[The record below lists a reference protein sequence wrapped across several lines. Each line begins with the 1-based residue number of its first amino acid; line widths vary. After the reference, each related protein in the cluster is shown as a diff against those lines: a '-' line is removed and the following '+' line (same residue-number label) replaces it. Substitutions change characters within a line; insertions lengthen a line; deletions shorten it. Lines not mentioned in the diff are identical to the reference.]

1 MAELK
6 DRIVHE
12 EELIHRRLGWMLAF
26 QGFLFAS
33 YSKVFSGSLTL
44 DAQLAIVLPAVGLAS
59 ALLTLSGIAGA
70 YISIGAERNK
80 QQAHQPSAP
89 ASQVTDFGAGG
100 WAKYLGRLNAFGLP
114 VILSS
119 AWLYLLWF

>member
-33 YSKVFSGSLTL
+33 YSKVFAGSLAL
-44 DAQLAIVLPAVGLAS
+44 DAKLAMVLPAVGLAS
-59 ALLTLSGIAGA
+59 ALLTLSGVSAA
-70 YISIGAERNK
+70 YLSIGIERKK
-80 QQAHQPSAP
+80 QQPQ
-89 ASQVTDFGAGG
+89 QVIDFGASG

-114 VILSS
+114 IILSI
-119 AWLYLLWF
+119 AWLYLLCS